1 MGYFF
6 QTLSVSYTA
15 RVMPVALRGQFLSYI
30 NLCWVLG
37 QTCGVG
43 VIRALVDTDSDWA
56 YRLPPALQWAFI
68 AIILTEVVF
77 APESP
82 C

>member
-1 MGYFF
+1 
-6 QTLSVSYTA
+6 
-15 RVMPVALRGQFLSYI
+15 
-30 NLCWVLG
+30 VLG